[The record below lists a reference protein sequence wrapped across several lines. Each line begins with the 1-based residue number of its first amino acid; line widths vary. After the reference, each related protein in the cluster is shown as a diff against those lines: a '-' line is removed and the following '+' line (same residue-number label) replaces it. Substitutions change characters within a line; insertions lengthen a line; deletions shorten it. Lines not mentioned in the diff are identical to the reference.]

1 MSSYRNSGAV
11 QLGSTGYYY
20 RKLNGTSMASPQIA
34 GMVALMFDRDSATYG
49 AVTTKANQVSAITL
63 IQDNDRDGEITDW
76 GGGLTNLNRAYM
88 PYQDYVKTWSIG
100 QGSVNY
106 NTGTYNT
113 GDSYSKDFS
122 VTYRNAAS
130 EQLHTTTYSISSGS
144 LPLNVSMDASG
155 STTGSIGNSQ
165 VGADSN
171 VAFTLSTTNGY
182 QSETKDYYLIVNGAD
197 GFTISGVDFNGV
209 TFS

>member
-1 MSSYRNSGAV
+1 MATLSSSNYISKSSYSNYGIPLTTWAPGDYIMSSYINSGAV

-63 IQDNDRDGEITDW
+63 IQDNDRNGEITDW

-106 NTGTYNT
+106 DTGTYDT
-113 GDSYSKDFS
+113 GDSYNKDFS

-130 EQLHTTTYSISSGS
+130 EQLHTVTYSISSGS
-144 LPLNVSMDASG
+144 PPTLWYSNLP
-155 STTGSIGNSQ
+155 SIR
-165 VGADSN
+165 
-171 VAFTLSTTNGY
+171 TLSIPCLV
-182 QSETKDYYLIVNGAD
+182 KV
-197 GFTISGVDFNGV
+197 
-209 TFS
+209 